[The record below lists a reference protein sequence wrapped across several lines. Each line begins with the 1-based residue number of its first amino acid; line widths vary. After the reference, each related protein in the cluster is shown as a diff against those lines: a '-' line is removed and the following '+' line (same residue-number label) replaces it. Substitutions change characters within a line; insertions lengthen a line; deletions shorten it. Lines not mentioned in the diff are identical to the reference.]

1 LSELW
6 ITFSLILVSLSA
18 GYLYRFTALKREA
31 ARAEEL
37 RRKAATIQ
45 KGVITMIYPVTLT
58 ITFWNMKISSG
69 TLALF
74 PLFGVCSHF
83 MGGLFAVL
91 ISRCL
96 HHSRSQTG
104 AMLTAGAFTNLGSF
118 GGLVSYMYLGEAGYA
133 LATLFRLFESVIY
146 YSIGFPLARLY
157 SSDTPPG
164 TKWRFD
170 LRALTQDPL
179 FLFPIG
185 GILLGTLLNW
195 SGLPRPELLGALLS
209 PLVMAST
216 TLMLISVGL
225 NMRFSAIGSFL
236 REAIAVAGIKHLLL
250 PALLVTLGLLAGYGR
265 LNGGLPLRV
274 LIIVSSMPVAIN
286 SLIPPTLYKLD
297 LDLAN
302 SCWILSNGI
311 FVVAILPLLYLVK
324 VF

>member
-1 LSELW
+1 
-6 ITFSLILVSLSA
+6 
-18 GYLYRFTALKREA
+18 
-31 ARAEEL
+31 
-37 RRKAATIQ
+37 
-45 KGVITMIYPVTLT
+45 MIYPVTLT

-225 NMRFSAIGSFL
+225 NMRI
-236 REAIAVAGIKHLLL
+236 
-250 PALLVTLGLLAGYGR
+250 YD
-265 LNGGLPLRV
+265 LRV